1 MAHKSRLDK
10 SLLTEYGCD
19 VLSADTAVRRIQV
32 IVSHRGTEARRT
44 VEKRNCDAND
54 LWQLDP
60 VDLID
65 CMPLFG
71 SFVST
76 RTQASAGNRTPA

>member
-1 MAHKSRLDK
+1 M
-10 SLLTEYGCD
+10 
-19 VLSADTAVRRIQV
+19 

-54 LWQLDP
+54 TWQLDP
-60 VDLID
+60 IDLID
-65 CMPLFG
+65 CMSLID
-71 SFVST
+71 SF